1 LPETAFLE
9 ENNYQIIE
17 TKDYLLLEPFQE
29 SIEEAIL
36 FIPGGLVDPH
46 AYIPT
51 FKAFVVEHRMKVLIL
66 KVRSNLAIFNINQA
80 SRVRK
85 SFEDNKWLIGGHSL
99 GGVVAA
105 MEVGANENDYEGLF
119 LLGSYSSTDINNWDE
134 PVFSILAEN
143 DGLTEQSSV
152 ETNAENLPEGIFIDA
167 LALGDLGDSHGKT
180 IYYTIKGGNH
190 AQFGTYGFQNGD
202 GMATISAETQQ
213 LELFEVLS
221 ILMRN
226 NGFNI

>member
-1 LPETAFLE
+1 
-9 ENNYQIIE
+9 
-17 TKDYLLLEPFQE
+17 
-29 SIEEAIL
+29 
-36 FIPGGLVDPH
+36 
-46 AYIPT
+46 
-51 FKAFVVEHRMKVLIL
+51 
-66 KVRSNLAIFNINQA
+66 
-80 SRVRK
+80 
-85 SFEDNKWLIGGHSL
+85 
-99 GGVVAA
+99 
-105 MEVGANENDYEGLF
+105 
-119 LLGSYSSTDINNWDE
+119 
-134 PVFSILAEN
+134 LAEN